1 MDYNFVNRPLCLSS
15 SALSAYTPT
24 MTLNTLVPFA
34 KSEAFT
40 LGVEMELQVIDKNE
54 LNLKP
59 IAQDILAE
67 WPPED
72 EKLKP
77 EIFQSM
83 LEINTGICKN
93 AHDAEKDL
101 SKTVARLI
109 PICDAQNVR
118 IASNGTHPFAS
129 WVNRKYYPADRY
141 DLLVERN
148 QHIARRLMI
157 YGLHVHIGM
166 RDGEHCIAQMN
177 EFIYYL
183 PHILALSASSPFWG
197 GNDTGLASSRITIF
211 EAHPSGGHPCQLRDW
226 KDFEDIVYKLM
237 KSRSIT
243 SFKDIWWDFRP
254 SPNFGTLEVRICDGL
269 PSVERTV
276 RLVAFIHLLS
286 LFIEK
291 RLQSGTQRPPPPD
304 WMTRENKWRASR
316 FGLAAEVIIDAEGT
330 TRPLNDELNDLRTAF
345 ADDIKKLNYEKYI
358 DELFEKDIAHPSYQH
373 QRDIFEKT
381 QDLKD
386 VVNAMCKEFRGA
398 L

>member
-1 MDYNFVNRPLCLSS
+1 MTHN
-15 SALSAYTPT
+15 ALI
-24 MTLNTLVPFA
+24 PFT

-40 LGVEMELQVIDKNE
+40 LGVEMELQVIDKNDM
-54 LNLKP
+54 NLKP
-59 IAQDILAE
+59 IAQDILND
-67 WPPED
+67 WPKED

-83 LEINTGICKN
+83 LEINTGICAD
-93 AHDAEKDL
+93 AHVAEKDL
-101 SKTVARLI
+101 TKTVKRLL
-109 PICDAQNVR
+109 PICDAHDVL

-129 WVNRKYYPADRY
+129 WVNRKYFPAARY

-166 RDGEHCIAQMN
+166 RDGEHCIQQMN

-183 PHILALSASSPFWG
+183 PHILAISASSPFWG

-211 EAHPSGGHPCQLRDW
+211 EAHPSGGHPCQLRNW
-226 KDFEDIVYKLM
+226 GDFEDIVYKLM

-269 PSVERTV
+269 PNVARTI
-276 RLVAFIHLLS
+276 RLVAFIHLLA
-286 LFIEK
+286 LHIERK
-291 RLQSGTQRPPPPD
+291 LQNGTQRPPPPD

-316 FGLAAEVIIDAEGT
+316 FGLSAEVIIDSEGI
-330 TRPLNDELNDLRTAF
+330 TRPLHDELNDLRKDF
-345 ADDIKKLNYEKYI
+345 AEDIKKYGYEKYI
-358 DELFEKDIAHPSYQH
+358 DELFERDLAKPSYIT
-373 QRDIFEKT
+373 QREIFEKT
-381 QDLKD
+381 EDLKE
-386 VVNAMCKEFRGA
+386 VVKHLCQEFREDKSFGQTHDPF
-398 L
+398 